1 MELDGAER
9 RGGGGGRTVERE
21 DTEDYIRVRE
31 DAYVTELETG

>member
-9 RGGGGGRTVERE
+9 KGGGPTVERE